1 MAEDDDYSQDS
12 EAYRKWRSGEDNDR
26 YASSRNPTETG
37 SKSGSYSIPQS
48 NDEYALPGEEDNSR
62 GGSWLDGDIS
72 WPAIIAAFLVFALI
86 SAVVFA
92 FVWLGKYLLTSKENE
107 ILQHKE
113 MLKECDEERKHD
125 KLLMQEMVFEKK
137 RNKELEE

>member
-1 MAEDDDYSQDS
+1 MKEKIFNVGLKQFLNTPYSV
-12 EAYRKWRSGEDNDR
+12 
-26 YASSRNPTETG
+26 
-37 SKSGSYSIPQS
+37 I
-48 NDEYALPGEEDNSR
+48 
-62 GGSWLDGDIS
+62 
-72 WPAIIAAFLVFALI
+72 LI
-86 SAVVFA
+86 AVVFA